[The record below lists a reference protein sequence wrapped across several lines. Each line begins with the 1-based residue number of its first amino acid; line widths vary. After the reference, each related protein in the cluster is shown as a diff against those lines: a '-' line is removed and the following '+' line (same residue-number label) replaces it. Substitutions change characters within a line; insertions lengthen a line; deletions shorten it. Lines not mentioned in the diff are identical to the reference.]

1 MKKDIF
7 IFGEVLFDIFESGEE
22 KLGGA
27 PFNVAWHLKGFGL
40 DPIFISSIGYDVRG
54 EKVISLMNK
63 WQLKTIGVKKIK
75 SYQTG
80 VVNVYIDRKG
90 PTFEIPYNQAFD
102 HISFEYNKI
111 KLQTETSIP
120 FLYHGSLALR
130 SEDNLN
136 TINNI
141 KYLLNPKIF
150 IDINLRSPWWES
162 SKLQPLINDADYLK
176 LNNYE
181 IFDLFHTNITKES
194 LQQICEKYNLE
205 CIILTKGEE
214 GASIFTKNGDF
225 LHSRKELDEKLIDT
239 VGAGDAFAAVSIYGL
254 LNNWDY
260 KKILKCTV
268 DFAAY
273 VCTIRGALPDNINI
287 YNKFLDKWD
296 KIEQ

>member
-1 MKKDIF
+1 MDIF
-7 IFGEVLFDIFESGEE
+7 IFGEVLFDVFESGEE

-40 DPIFISSIGYDVRG
+40 EPLFISSIGDDARG
-54 EKVISLMNK
+54 EKVLSFMEK
-63 WQLKTIGVKKIK
+63 WQLKTEGIKKIK
-75 SYQTG
+75 NYNTG

-90 PTFEIPYNQAFD
+90 PTFEIPYDQAFD
-102 HISFEYNKI
+102 HISLKYNNI
-111 KLQTETSIP
+111 KLQTENSVP

-130 SEDNLN
+130 SEENVN
-136 TINNI
+136 TINKI
-141 KYLLNPKIF
+141 KELLNPKIF

-162 SKLQPLINDADYLK
+162 SKLQPLIKDADYLK

-181 IFDLFHTNITKES
+181 FFDLFHKNISKDS
-194 LQQICEKYNLE
+194 LQQICEKYNLK

-214 GASIFTKNGDF
+214 GAIIFTKDGIM
-225 LHSRKELDEKLIDT
+225 LHSQKVLDNKLVDT

-254 LNNWDY
+254 LNNWKY
-260 KKILKCTV
+260 KKILECSI

-287 YNKFLDKWD
+287 YREFLNKWA
-296 KIEQ
+296 KIE